1 MSRRQNRDLK
11 VKITI
16 DGEYFSEGSILR
28 GDHRGGAES
37 IGVRVDVESDQPADV
52 IANIVREAEAGCF
65 TLGAIRNPT
74 PVTIAATLNGASV
87 DLPGPD
93 QETHHAC

>member
-1 MSRRQNRDLK
+1 MK

-28 GDHRGGAES
+28 GDRRGGAEG
-37 IGVRVDVESDQPADV
+37 IGVHVDVESDLPPETVAGL
-52 IANIVREAEAGCF
+52 VRETEAGCF

-74 PVTIAATLNGASV
+74 PVTIAAALNGIPVELSK
-87 DLPGPD
+87 PD
-93 QETHHAC
+93 